1 MQSSSLFDEDS
12 GLRNLAGRATE
23 RQHWAWRA
31 GVRGCGQQWPP
42 WSTLVPSARRR
53 ETDRDA
59 RSQ

>member
-1 MQSSSLFDEDS
+1 MQLSSSLFDTRTPDCGTTDCVGRPRDS
-12 GLRNLAGRATE
+12 SGAPE
-23 RQHWAWRA
+23 
-31 GVRGCGQQWPP
+31 RGCGQWPP